1 MFGQWALLAKR
12 AVTVLSISLF
22 SAAQGID
29 HSAGKTFANNCSRLP
44 VCAVASPGLQYI
56 KYSCMSKYK

>member
-29 HSAGKTFANNCSRLP
+29 HSAGKTFANNCSHL
-44 VCAVASPGLQYI
+44 CAVASPGLQYI